1 MAYSS
6 RFDLRSFDRIPGSR
20 PRADLAHRMEEPAKK
35 LLTDLPLDVLQHIVA
50 RIELA
55 YHIGRAAPTCKVVSV
70 AARNAIRV
78 RQFSGEVMTLAGHTV
93 VCSGERE

>member
-1 MAYSS
+1 M
-6 RFDLRSFDRIPGSR
+6 
-20 PRADLAHRMEEPAKK
+20 EPATRSS
-35 LLTDLPLDVLQHIVA
+35 TDLPADVVEHIVVRLTLAHHIA
-50 RIELA
+50 RI
-55 YHIGRAAPTCKVVSV
+55 APTCKVVSV